1 MAMLNVRVPS
11 ETEDELE
18 ALAQERNS
26 TKSDIA
32 REAISAYLSGHE
44 RSARGLTHQFGDQD
58 EFAEFGDAVRNA
70 NRKILSTLIDTL
82 VDAEWEAS
90 VEPVYQLFKARAIK
104 QTKEFGAPRLAHRRA
119 DAAFLLAPICFAEE
133 DDYNRTVPLHE
144 LIYQYLKEDG
154 EEAMARVR
162 AAVALAEKRLA
173 DDEAAD

>member
-1 MAMLNVRVPS
+1 MAMLNVRLPS
-11 ETEDELE
+11 ETEGELE
-18 ALAQERNS
+18 ALAQERDS

-44 RSARGLTHQFGDQD
+44 RSARGLSHEFGSHDD
-58 EFAEFGDAVRNA
+58 LAEFGDAVRNA

-104 QTKEFGAPRLAHRRA
+104 QTQQFGAPRLAHWRA

-133 DDYNRTVPLHE
+133 DDYNRSVPLHE
-144 LIYQYLKEDG
+144 LIYQYVKEEG
-154 EEAMARVR
+154 GEAMVHVR

-173 DDEAAD
+173 EDEAG